1 MSTYT
6 LFLYM
11 RECRTWALMAQA
23 AGWSPRAFLGFGVI
37 QSGLVAFGGSS
48 GSGSFYSDLWLSE
61 DGGQTWREI
70 QASGPAPGA
79 RAASR
84 LVPLLSGD
92 SCLVVAGWQKKYLPG
107 GARSV
112 PRYLADTWVVPE
124 I

>member
-11 RECRTWALMAQA
+11 RECRTWALIAQA

-92 SCLVVAGWQKKYLPG
+92 SRLVVAGWQKTISLEEP
-107 GARSV
+107 V
-112 PRYLADTWVVPE
+112 LCLA